1 MTDSDQV
8 VGLTET
14 ISVITARSDDIRN
27 VLDEQARRPPNPT
40 GQ

>member
-14 ISVITARSDDIRN
+14 ISVITARSDSTQE
-27 VLDEQARRPPNPT
+27 VLAEQTEAT
-40 GQ
+40 G